1 MLTNAANWYHKI
13 FLKGGTMLTT
23 DHFFDLDE
31 FEHAD
36 LFRDDEPAWHA
47 LIRLPGWLGAWF
59 SNHTAEIRGMVSPI
73 ARLHGDNIHI
83 GEGTVIEDGVS
94 ITGPA
99 IIGRNCEIRQGA
111 YIRGDAV
118 LGDGVVLGHA
128 SELKG
133 SIMLDGAKAP
143 HFAYVGDSILGNE
156 VNLGAGTKL
165 SNLAVSSEKDA
176 SGRRPTISIKIDGES
191 IDTGLAKLGAIIGD
205 HAQTGCNCVTNPG
218 TLIGKRT
225 LVYANT
231 SLAKG
236 YYAPDSIIKLRQVL
250 EVVSRA

>member
-1 MLTNAANWYHKI
+1 MLGPH
-13 FLKGGTMLTT
+13 
-23 DHFFDLDE
+23 DFFDLSE
-31 FEHAD
+31 FEHSD
-36 LFRDDEPAWHA
+36 LFSRDDWVWAALHHLPAW
-47 LIRLPGWLGAWF
+47 LERWF
-59 SNHTAEIRGMVSPI
+59 GEGNGGIRGDISPT
-73 ARLHGDNIHI
+73 ANLHGDNISI
-83 GEGTVIEDGVS
+83 GEGTVVEDGVS

-99 IIGRNCEIRQGA
+99 VIGKDCEIRQGA

-118 LGDGVVLGHA
+118 MGDGAVLGHA

-133 SIMLDGAKAP
+133 SIMLNGAKAP

-176 SGRRPTISIKIDGES
+176 AGKRPTIRIPINGTLV
-191 IDTGLAKLGAIIGD
+191 DTGLTKLGAIIGD
-205 HAQTGCNCVTNPG
+205 WSQTGCNSVTNPG

-225 LVYANT
+225 LIYANT

-236 YYAPDSIIKLRQVL
+236 YYEDDRIVKLRQTID
-250 EVVSRA
+250 VVFRK